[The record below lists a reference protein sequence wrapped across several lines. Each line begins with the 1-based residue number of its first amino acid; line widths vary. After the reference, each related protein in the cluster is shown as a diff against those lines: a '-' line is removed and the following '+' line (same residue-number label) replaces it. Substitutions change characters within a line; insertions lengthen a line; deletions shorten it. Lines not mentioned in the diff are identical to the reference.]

1 MRELTSSSSR
11 NAPLTSLGVATPTS
25 AGVVLQLSDYYA
37 LLGLMDEPF
46 LPPSSNPGI
55 KMEGPTFPELVNRY
69 GLSEADTSQQASDS
83 NLELI
88 TLSCCEQWKS
98 LPPYLV
104 VETIVATDIDKTQ
117 KDPQEK
123 RHDFFRK
130 WKKIKGS
137 GATYKVL
144 IAALLKIKCVEDA
157 EKVCEILKDSFGL
170 QTASAASG
178 SPIKGW

>member
-1 MRELTSSSSR
+1 MISYWARYAR
-11 NAPLTSLGVATPTS
+11 Q
-25 AGVVLQLSDYYA
+25 QLCDYYGYA
-37 LLGLMDEPF
+37 LLGLMDQPF

-55 KMEGPTFPELVNRY
+55 KVEGPTLPELMNRY

-144 IAALLKIKCVEDA
+144 ITALLKIKCVEDA
-157 EKVCEILKDSFGL
+157 EKVCEILKDSIGL

-178 SPIKGW
+178 SPISKGWCI